1 VSWRVVHGDCRH
13 VLPNVPA
20 DSIDASVTDPPYELG
35 FMGKSWDKSGVSFQ
49 PATWAETYRVLKPGA
64 RLLAFG
70 GSRTSH
76 RIVCAIEDA
85 GFIIED
91 GMEYFFSVEEQA
103 RELWETLD
111 DSQRDALAVVLS
123 AFMGGISWVYGTGWS
138 KHRSKLKP
146 AHEPICVARKGAS
159 SALNI
164 DACRVSGGRWPA
176 NILFDEAAAEV
187 LDEQAGILTSGANPI
202 RRHSPKTKNCYGTFN
217 GGDEKRVREVD
228 SGGASRFF
236 YTAKASRKEREAGL
250 EDAPKRRGGSNEA
263 GFTKDVAAGLDRN
276 RPVGNYHPTVK
287 PIALMRYLVKAD
299 HAAWWTRAG
308 SVLRQRY
315 NRRCVCA

>member
-1 VSWRVVHGDCRH
+1 LD
-13 VLPNVPA
+13 VLPRVPA
-20 DSIDASVTDPPYELG
+20 DSIDAGVTDSPYELG
-35 FMGKSWDKSGVSFQ
+35 FMGKSWDKTGVSFQ

-85 GFIIED
+85 GFVIED

-103 RELWETLD
+103 RELWETLG
-111 DSQRDALAVVLS
+111 DSQRDA
-123 AFMGGISWVYGTGWS
+123 
-138 KHRSKLKP
+138 
-146 AHEPICVARKGAS
+146 
-159 SALNI
+159 
-164 DACRVSGGRWPA
+164 
-176 NILFDEAAAEV
+176 
-187 LDEQAGILTSGANPI
+187 LTSGANPI

-287 PIALMRYLVKAD
+287 PIALMRYLVKLITPPGGLVLDQFCGSGTTGVACVLEGFDFAGIEKYAD
-299 HAAWWTRAG
+299 IALMAH
-308 SVLRQRY
+308 
-315 NRRCVCA
+315 RRIAHWEARK